1 MNKQSKFITGV
12 VFETLKT
19 LELVMGETSAE
30 ERKKMAGADAK
41 AFNAVRQTNKK
52 TLAQYADR
60 MERQSG
66 AVEAGE
72 GQKKKL
78 GEEILVPKVIEMT
91 PENVLRKLQEVVGSR
106 GRKHA
111 DKQENLATLKKLY
124 SMALN
129 DRHRIQVLVG
139 TIASEFDMVVPS
151 LGYLALETWAEAI
164 DDTERLIGLLKG
176 CTDAASVVDAEAEEL
191 GLPGHAS
198 LQGSLFSFTQRL
210 DDEFTK
216 ALQII
221 DPNTAE
227 YEEFLR
233 AEQRLYAVLEQ
244 ARGYFS
250 SSEEQ
255 SLVLMR
261 QLEHLYF
268 RPQSVIVHLQAGTRT
283 VAEMANRLYQ
293 SPSEKLRVRALL
305 CHVYHLALHGQYCAA
320 RDIFVGSH
328 VAEHLGAL
336 EVATQILYN
345 RTVVQL
351 GLAAF
356 QRGLLKES
364 YFALQE
370 ICSSG
375 RPRELLAQG
384 LQSQK
389 YIERTPEQER
399 TERQR
404 QLPHHMHLSIELID
418 SVFLTVS
425 MLLEIP
431 QAAAAAR
438 RFFRV
443 DKKLFPSRHLRRLI
457 DSHDRNLFNGPP
469 ENTRDFI
476 ISAAKALAHGNW
488 RTCLQLILQ
497 SKLWTLFPAPKAIAA
512 MLERKIKEAALCIF
526 TVAFGPTYTSLS
538 LDFLAEKF
546 DLPLHWVQKILDRL
560 VQEHSLP
567 ARIEDAAFLVWSQDT
582 EISPVQELVLQ
593 IRDKL
598 SVLVE
603 RNHEA
608 ADIMAAATA

>member
-1 MNKQSKFITGV
+1 MNKNSKFITSV

-19 LELVMGETSAE
+19 LETVMGETSAE
-30 ERKKMAGADAK
+30 EKKKMTGADAK

-60 MERQSG
+60 IGGQSA
-66 AVEAGE
+66 AVETE
-72 GQKKKL
+72 ESQKKKL
-78 GEEILVPKVIEMT
+78 SEEILAPKVIEMT
-91 PENVLRKLQEVVGSR
+91 PENVLRKLQEVIGSR

-124 SMALN
+124 SIALN

-139 TIASEFDMVVPS
+139 TIASEFDMIIPS
-151 LGYLALETWAEAI
+151 LGYLSLEIWNEAVE
-164 DDTERLIGLLKG
+164 DTERLIGLLKG
-176 CTDAASVVDAEAEEL
+176 CKDAASIVDAEAEEL
-191 GLPGHAS
+191 GLPGQVS
-198 LQGSLFSFTQRL
+198 LKGSLFSFTQRL

-221 DPNTAE
+221 DPNTSE

-233 AEQRLYAVLEQ
+233 AEKKLYAVLEQ
-244 ARGYFS
+244 TYGYFS
-250 SSEEQ
+250 SAEEQ
-255 SLVLMR
+255 NLVLMR

-268 RPQSVIVHLQAGTRT
+268 RPQSVIVHLQANPRT
-283 VAEMANRLYQ
+283 VAEMANKLYQ
-293 SPSEKLRVRALL
+293 SSSDKLKVRALL

-320 RDIFVGSH
+320 RDVFVASH
-328 VAEHLGAL
+328 VSEHLGSL
-336 EVATQILYN
+336 EVSTQILYN

-356 QRGLLKES
+356 QRGLLKDS

-389 YIERTPEQER
+389 YVERTPEQER

-404 QLPHHMHLSIELID
+404 QLPNHMHLSIELID

-431 QAAAAAR
+431 QAAAGAR

-457 DSHDRNLFNGPP
+457 DGYDRNLFNGPA

-488 RTCLQLILQ
+488 KSCLDLILQ
-497 SKLWTLFPAPKAIAA
+497 SKLWSLFPAPKAIAA

-526 TVAFGPTYTSLS
+526 IVAFGPSYTSLS
-538 LDFLAEKF
+538 LGVLSENF
-546 DLPLHWVQKILDRL
+546 DLPLDWVQKILDRL
-560 VQEHSLP
+560 IQDNSLP
-567 ARIEDAAFLVWSQDT
+567 ARIEDSAFLLWSQDT

-603 RNHEA
+603 RNHES
-608 ADIMAAATA
+608 ADIMGTTA